1 MSANTRSMHRRAL
14 APAAAAASLILLS
27 GCATT
32 TAPGASDGSG
42 SVPAPSDSIA
52 APGQVIG
59 QGTVLQ
65 KDDEAPQLC
74 LGAVAESYPP
84 QCSGPEITGWDWNAV
99 DGEETASGVTW
110 GAYAVTGTW
119 DGTVFAAE
127 SAVMLALYDPMPVVD
142 PLTDPANAG
151 DTPDDE
157 LVSIQ
162 DDLTATAPFEVLTSV
177 PQNGYLFVT
186 VIYDDGTIQ
195 AWADDTYGID
205 KVAVRSAL
213 LDV

>member
-1 MSANTRSMHRRAL
+1 MLLL
-14 APAAAAASLILLS
+14 A

-32 TAPGASDGSG
+32 APAAPDRPDSPG
-42 SVPAPSDSIA
+42 SVPAPSDAIA

-65 KDDEAPQLC
+65 KDGEEPQLC
-74 LGAVAESYPP
+74 LGGVAESYPP
-84 QCSGPEITGWDWNAV
+84 QCGGPEIVGWDWDEV
-99 DGEETASGVTW
+99 DGEESASGVTW

-119 DGTVFAAE
+119 DGTVFTSE
-127 SAVMLALYDPMPVVD
+127 SAMLLALYDPMPIVD

-151 DTPDDE
+151 DTPESDLIAIQDE
-157 LVSIQ
+157 LHAS
-162 DDLTATAPFEVLTSV
+162 APFEVLTSG

-195 AWADDTYGID
+195 AWVDDTYGID

-213 LDV
+213 LDI

>member
-1 MSANTRSMHRRAL
+1 MFRRVLLLAL
-14 APAAAAASLILLS
+14 AGASLVALT

-32 TAPGASDGSG
+32 APGSSTDDV
-42 SVPAPSDSIA
+42 VPLPSDTIA

-74 LGAVAESYPP
+74 LGAIAESYPP
-84 QCSGPEITGWDWNAV
+84 QCSGPEVVGWDWATV
-99 DGEETASGVTW
+99 DGEESASGVTW

-119 DGTVFAAE
+119 DGTEFTAE

-151 DTPDDE
+151 DTPESE
-157 LVSIQ
+157 LLEIQ
-162 DDLTATAPFEVLTSV
+162 DDLAQSAPFTVLTTV
-177 PQNGYLFVT
+177 PENGYLFVT

>member
-1 MSANTRSMHRRAL
+1 MSRRAPAL
-14 APAAAAASLILLS
+14 AAVVAAFVLLT
-27 GCATT
+27 GCTT
-32 TAPGASDGSG
+32 TAPGGSDGPG
-42 SVPAPSDSIA
+42 SVPPPSDAIA
-52 APGQVIG
+52 APGRVIA
-59 QGTVLQ
+59 QATVLQ
-65 KDDEAPQLC
+65 KDAEEPQLC

-84 QCSGPEITGWDWNAV
+84 QCSGPEITGWDWDAV
-99 DGEETASGVTW
+99 DGEESASGVTW

-127 SAVMLALYDPMPVVD
+127 SAVLLALYDPMPVVD

-157 LVSIQ
+157 LVAIQ
-162 DDLTATAPFEVLTSV
+162 DELTTSAPFTVLTSV

-195 AWADDTYGID
+195 AWADETYGLD

-213 LDV
+213 LDI